1 MVGRISWP
9 LALAILAPVSCRS
22 ADPPPP
28 AAASPEAEAT
38 AVSTP
43 DPLVYR
49 GQLMDVLPRDGI
61 PSIDEPRF
69 LAPGAADWLADR
81 EPVIALELGGVAR
94 AYPLQILTRHEIAND
109 VLAGRPV
116 AVTYCPLCNSGL
128 VFDRHV
134 RGRTLEFGV
143 SGKLYRSA
151 LVMYDRQT
159 DSLWTH
165 FDGLAVQGPLTGT
178 RLQALPSQILSFGEW
193 REANPGGEVLSRR
206 TGHPVAYGSN
216 PYESY
221 DSQEG
226 PYAQFFTQAVNHRLP
241 VMARVVG
248 ISGRGSPVAYPY
260 RVLAARGRAGV
271 LHHRGL
277 VVFWRA
283 GTASALDTEAIARGR
298 DVGATG
304 VFEARGRRFVARDG
318 FLLDRKTG
326 SRWSLTGRAVSGP
339 LAETRLRPVPHLDGF
354 WFAWQA
360 YHPETLVYG
369 VDA

>member
-1 MVGRISWP
+1 MVRRFIWP
-9 LALAILAPVSCRS
+9 LALAALAATTCRAAEPPTAPTDAPS
-22 ADPPPP
+22 AP
-28 AAASPEAEAT
+28 A
-38 AVSTP
+38 TP

-49 GQLMDVLPRDGI
+49 GQLVDVLPRDGI

-69 LAPGAADWLADR
+69 VAPGAADWLSDR
-81 EPVIALELGGVAR
+81 EPVMALELGGIAR
-94 AYPLQILTRHEIAND
+94 AYPLQILTRHEIVND

-165 FDGLAVQGPLTGT
+165 FDGLAVQGPLTGS
-178 RLQALPSQILSFGEW
+178 RLEALPSQILSFGEW

-206 TGHPVAYGSN
+206 TGHPVTYGSN

-221 DSQEG
+221 DSQDG
-226 PYAQFFTQAVNHRLP
+226 PYAQFFPQAVNYRLP
-241 VMARVVG
+241 AMARVVG

-260 RVLAARGRAGV
+260 RALARGRAGV

-283 GTASALDTEAIARGR
+283 GTASALDTETIARGR

-318 FLLDRKTG
+318 LLLDRNTG

-339 LAETRLRPVPHLDGF
+339 LAGVRLRPVPHLDAF
-354 WFAWQA
+354 WFAWQG
-360 YHPETLVYG
+360 YYPETLVYG
-369 VDA
+369 VDT